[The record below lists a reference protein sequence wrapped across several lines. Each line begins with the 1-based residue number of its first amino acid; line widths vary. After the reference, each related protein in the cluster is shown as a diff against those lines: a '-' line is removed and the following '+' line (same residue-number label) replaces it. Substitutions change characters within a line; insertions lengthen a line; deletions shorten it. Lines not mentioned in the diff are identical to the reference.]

1 MRRCSSLS
9 AAVVGAL
16 ALSALLPLSPVAAQ
30 PRGGDGYLFKRPIGS
45 VALRVGAA
53 RPNATGSVFDF
64 AADQLTL
71 GPNQYL
77 GLAYAAD
84 VVFNLTPR
92 AEVVIG
98 VGLNKRRLGSEYR
111 DWVDNDDKEIE
122 QQTRFD
128 RAPVTVGLRW
138 NLLPAGRKVSRLAWV
153 PNKVVP
159 YVAAGGGTMYW
170 RFRQEGDF
178 VDFQDNTR
186 PVFRAIIEDR
196 GWTAAGYA
204 ATGVTWG
211 LGTITSLNTEL
222 RYDLASAPLRG
233 DFEGFNNIGLSG
245 VGLTAGLAF
254 RF

>member
-1 MRRCSSLS
+1 MRRCFAL
-9 AAVVGAL
+9 VTAL
-16 ALSALLPLSPVAAQ
+16 ALYAVVPSTPIGAQ

-45 VALRVGAA
+45 VSLRIGAA

-71 GPNQYL
+71 GPNNYV
-77 GLAYAAD
+77 GLAYAGDFA
-84 VVFNLTPR
+84 FNLSPR
-92 AEVVIG
+92 AELVVG
-98 VGLNKRRLGSEYR
+98 VGVNKRRLGSAYR
-111 DWVDNDDKEIE
+111 DWVDNNDKEIE

-128 RAPVTVGLRW
+128 RVPISVGLRW
-138 NLLPAGRKVSRLAWV
+138 NLLPAGRAVSRLAWV

-178 VDFQDNTR
+178 VDFADNTK
-186 PVFRAIIEDR
+186 PVFRAIIEDN

-204 ATGVTWG
+204 ATGLTLG
-211 LGTITSLNTEL
+211 LGTITSLNTEV
-222 RYDLASAPLRG
+222 RYDIARAPLRG
-233 DFEGFNNIGLSG
+233 DFEGFSNIGLSG
-245 VGLTAGLAF
+245 VGVTAGLSF

>member
-1 MRRCSSLS
+1 MRRCFN
-9 AAVVGAL
+9 L
-16 ALSALLPLSPVAAQ
+16 ATAIALLAIIPSTPVHAQ

-45 VALRVGAA
+45 VSLRVGAS

-64 AADQLTL
+64 AAEQLTL
-71 GPNQYL
+71 GPNNYL

-84 VVFNLTPR
+84 VAFNLSPR
-92 AEVVIG
+92 AEIVLG
-98 VGLNKRRLGSEYR
+98 VGVNKRRLGSSYR
-111 DWVDNDDKEIE
+111 DWTDNNDKEIE

-138 NLLPAGRKVSRLAWV
+138 NLLPAGRRVSRLAWV
-153 PNKVVP
+153 PSKVVP
-159 YVAAGGGTMYW
+159 YLAAGGGTMYW

-186 PVFRAIIEDR
+186 PVFRAVIEDR

-204 ATGVTWG
+204 ATGLTVG
-211 LGTITSLNTEL
+211 LGAITSLNTEL
-222 RYDLASAPLRG
+222 RYDVASAPLRG
-233 DFEGFNNIGLSG
+233 DFEGFSNIGLSG
-245 VGLTAGLAF
+245 VGVTAGLAF